1 MTQLTLAWNHRW
13 PSCRPVGYELRNC
26 ARESWVRFHSLPEA
40 KRYADNEVER
50 TQLLRRHNVVLQ
62 ELASAVAE
70 PSELLVLTY
79 SWSSS
84 REVTLRDDVAQF
96 NAPDAVHWKS
106 VLLDADADGERWTH
120 VHVSQVAWHLG
131 ALDELLLSVA
141 DDVTWADIAP
151 ADFEWVYHPYDGG
164 ADVVSTSTSTV
175 SALRSKY
182 RDWLSPHDH
191 GL

>member
-26 ARESWVRFHSLPEA
+26 ARESWVRFHSLPES

-50 TQLLRRHNVVLQ
+50 AQLLRRHNVVLQ
-62 ELASAVAE
+62 ELVSAVAE
-70 PSELLVLTY
+70 TSELLVLTY

-84 REVTLRDDVAQF
+84 REVTRRDDVAQF
-96 NAPDAVHWKS
+96 NAPDAVHWQS
-106 VLLDADADGERWTH
+106 VLIDADADGAQWTH
-120 VHVSQVAWHLG
+120 VHVSQIAWHIG

-141 DDVTWADIAP
+141 DDMTRADIAP

-175 SALRSKY
+175 SALRSNY
-182 RDWLSPHDH
+182 RDWLSPHEH